1 MKFEKMKEIR
11 ENKEL
16 KQWQIANELK
26 VDRSTYA
33 GWETGKDTIP
43 LRKLYEL
50 SNYYKISIDYI
61 TGLSKKNN
69 YIYSGDS
76 IDLNRVAKNLRKLR
90 IDNNLKTRIE
100 LLAVKNNLS
109 FNKMLT
115 YLIELGYN
123 SYMEKF
129 DKYYEIQN
137 KKIEREE
144 EDE

>member
-1 MKFEKMKEIR
+1 MKEIR
-11 ENKEL
+11 ETKEL

-76 IDLNRVAKNLRKLR
+76 IDLNIVAKNLKKLR
-90 IDNNLKTRIE
+90 IDNNLKQRDIFNMLNIASSSYSVYETGQTLIQT
-100 LLAVKNNLS
+100 S
-109 FNKMLT
+109 FIYQIAK
-115 YLIELGYN
+115 
-123 SYMEKF
+123 
-129 DKYYEIQN
+129 KYKASIDSILKEQ
-137 KKIEREE
+137 
-144 EDE
+144 

>member
-11 ENKEL
+11 ETKEL

-76 IDLNRVAKNLRKLR
+76 IDLNRVAKNLKTLR
-90 IDNNLKTRIE
+90 IDNNLKQRDIFNMLNIASSSYSVYETGQTLIQT
-100 LLAVKNNLS
+100 S
-109 FNKMLT
+109 FIYQIAKK
-115 YLIELGYN
+115 YN
-123 SYMEKF
+123 SSI
-129 DKYYEIQN
+129 DEIIKSN
-137 KKIEREE
+137 
-144 EDE
+144 D

>member
-1 MKFEKMKEIR
+1 MVK
-11 ENKEL
+11 
-16 KQWQIANELK
+16 
-26 VDRSTYA
+26 
-33 GWETGKDTIP
+33 
-43 LRKLYEL
+43 
-50 SNYYKISIDYI
+50 
-61 TGLSKKNN
+61 GLV
-69 YIYSGDS
+69 
-76 IDLNRVAKNLRKLR
+76 RTTLR

-100 LLAVKNNLS
+100 LLAIKNNLS

>member
-1 MKFEKMKEIR
+1 MKEIG
-11 ENKEL
+11 ETKEL

-76 IDLNRVAKNLRKLR
+76 IDLNRVAKNLKKLR
-90 IDNNLKTRIE
+90 IDNNLKQRDIFNMLNIASSSYLVYETGQTLIQT
-100 LLAVKNNLS
+100 S
-109 FNKMLT
+109 FIYQIAKK
-115 YLIELGYN
+115 YN
-123 SYMEKF
+123 SSI
-129 DKYYEIQN
+129 DEIIKSN
-137 KKIEREE
+137 
-144 EDE
+144 D

>member
-1 MKFEKMKEIR
+1 MLRRNIR
-11 ENKEL
+11 
-16 KQWQIANELK
+16 
-26 VDRSTYA
+26 T
-33 GWETGKDTIP
+33 T
-43 LRKLYEL
+43 
-50 SNYYKISIDYI
+50 
-61 TGLSKKNN
+61 
-69 YIYSGDS
+69 
-76 IDLNRVAKNLRKLR
+76 LR

-100 LLAVKNNLS
+100 LLAIKNNLS

-144 EDE
+144 EDEQD

>member
-1 MKFEKMKEIR
+1 MKEIR
-11 ENKEL
+11 ETKEL

-61 TGLSKKNN
+61 TGLSKKNY

-76 IDLNRVAKNLRKLR
+76 IDLNRVAKNLKKLR
-90 IDNNLKTRIE
+90 IDNNLKQRDIFNMLNIASSSYSVYETGQTLIQT
-100 LLAVKNNLS
+100 S
-109 FNKMLT
+109 FIYQIAKK
-115 YLIELGYN
+115 YN
-123 SYMEKF
+123 SSI
-129 DKYYEIQN
+129 DEIIKSN
-137 KKIEREE
+137 
-144 EDE
+144 D

>member
-11 ENKEL
+11 ETKEL

-76 IDLNRVAKNLRKLR
+76 IDLNTVAKNLKKLR
-90 IDNNLKTRIE
+90 IDNNLKQRDIFNMLNIASSSYSVYETGQTLIQT
-100 LLAVKNNLS
+100 S
-109 FNKMLT
+109 FIYQIAKK
-115 YLIELGYN
+115 YN
-123 SYMEKF
+123 SSI
-129 DKYYEIQN
+129 DEIIKSN
-137 KKIEREE
+137 
-144 EDE
+144 D

>member
-11 ENKEL
+11 ETKEL

-69 YIYSGDS
+69 YIYSCDS
-76 IDLNRVAKNLRKLR
+76 IDLNRVAKNLKKLR
-90 IDNNLKTRIE
+90 IDNNLKQRDIFNMLNIASSSYSVYETGQTLIQT
-100 LLAVKNNLS
+100 S
-109 FNKMLT
+109 FIYQIAKK
-115 YLIELGYN
+115 YN
-123 SYMEKF
+123 SSI
-129 DKYYEIQN
+129 DEIIKSN
-137 KKIEREE
+137 
-144 EDE
+144 D

>member
-1 MKFEKMKEIR
+1 MKFEKMKEII
-11 ENKEL
+11 ETKEL

-76 IDLNRVAKNLRKLR
+76 IDLNRVAKNLKKLR
-90 IDNNLKTRIE
+90 IDNNLKQRDIFNMLNIASSSYSVYETGQTLIQT
-100 LLAVKNNLS
+100 S
-109 FNKMLT
+109 FIYQIAKK
-115 YLIELGYN
+115 YN
-123 SYMEKF
+123 SSI
-129 DKYYEIQN
+129 DEIIKSN
-137 KKIEREE
+137 
-144 EDE
+144 D

>member
-11 ENKEL
+11 ETKEL

-76 IDLNRVAKNLRKLR
+76 INLNIVAKNLKKLR
-90 IDNNLKTRIE
+90 IDNNLKQRDIFNMLNIASSSYSVYETGQTLIQT
-100 LLAVKNNLS
+100 S
-109 FNKMLT
+109 FIYQIAK
-115 YLIELGYN
+115 
-123 SYMEKF
+123 
-129 DKYYEIQN
+129 KYKASIDSILKEQ
-137 KKIEREE
+137 
-144 EDE
+144 

>member
-11 ENKEL
+11 ETKEL

-76 IDLNRVAKNLRKLR
+76 IDLNRVAKNLKKLR
-90 IDNNLKTRIE
+90 IDNNLKQRDIFNMLNIASSSYSVYETGQTLIQT
-100 LLAVKNNLS
+100 S
-109 FNKMLT
+109 FIYQIAKK
-115 YLIELGYN
+115 YN
-123 SYMEKF
+123 SF
-129 DKYYEIQN
+129 IDEIIKSN
-137 KKIEREE
+137 
-144 EDE
+144 D

>member
-11 ENKEL
+11 ETKEL

-76 IDLNRVAKNLRKLR
+76 IDLNRVAKNLKKLR
-90 IDNNLKTRIE
+90 IDNNLKQRDIFNMLNIASSSYSVYETGQTLIQT
-100 LLAVKNNLS
+100 S
-109 FNKMLT
+109 FIYQIAKK
-115 YLIELGYN
+115 YN
-123 SYMEKF
+123 SSI
-129 DKYYEIQN
+129 DKIIKSN
-137 KKIEREE
+137 
-144 EDE
+144 D